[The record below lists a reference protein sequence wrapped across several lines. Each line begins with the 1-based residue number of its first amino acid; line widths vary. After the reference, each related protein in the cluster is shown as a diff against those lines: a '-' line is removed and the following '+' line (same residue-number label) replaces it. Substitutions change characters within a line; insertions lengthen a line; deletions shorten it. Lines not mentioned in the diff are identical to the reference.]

1 MFSEFKQAVENIS
14 NSSDILEVM
23 FLFYFDKKTFTWY
36 KHLIDNRT
44 SQKNQTQLGILYDM
58 EQSFICRELQKVQMK
73 IKKYMTDLDRNRYL
87 LINILNYIDKY
98 TNEHQKLVLSY
109 IIQRKSYSQIAK
121 LLGVSR
127 QAVHCCVSSFYHK
140 ISKQTDQES
149 ILFKNQYKK
158 LLGIE
163 I

>member
-58 EQSFICRELQKVQMK
+58 EQSFICSKSNG
-73 IKKYMTDLDRNRYL
+73 DLGCVTL
-87 LINILNYIDKY
+87 PPPPALPG
-98 TNEHQKLVLSY
+98 LSSSTQ
-109 IIQRKSYSQIAK
+109 QRKLFSLSQ
-121 LLGVSR
+121 GHS
-127 QAVHCCVSSFYHK
+127 Q
-140 ISKQTDQES
+140 
-149 ILFKNQYKK
+149 
-158 LLGIE
+158 G
-163 I
+163 

>member
-14 NSSDILEVM
+14 TSTDILEVM
-23 FLFYFDKKTFTWY
+23 FLFYFDKKTFMWY

-58 EQSFICRELQKVQMK
+58 EQSFICRELQKVQLK
-73 IKKYMTDLDRNRYL
+73 IKKYMSDLDRNRPL
-87 LINILNYIDKY
+87 LINVLNYIDKN

-109 IIQRKSYSQIAK
+109 ILQRKSYSKIAK
-121 LLGVSR
+121 ILGVSR
-127 QAVHCCVSSFYHK
+127 QAVHCCVSGFYRRVA
-140 ISKQTDQES
+140 KQTDQES

-158 LLGIE
+158 LFGIE
-163 I
+163 F

>member
-1 MFSEFKQAVENIS
+1 
-14 NSSDILEVM
+14 
-23 FLFYFDKKTFTWY
+23 
-36 KHLIDNRT
+36 
-44 SQKNQTQLGILYDM
+44 
-58 EQSFICRELQKVQMK
+58 
-73 IKKYMTDLDRNRYL
+73 MTDLDRNRYL